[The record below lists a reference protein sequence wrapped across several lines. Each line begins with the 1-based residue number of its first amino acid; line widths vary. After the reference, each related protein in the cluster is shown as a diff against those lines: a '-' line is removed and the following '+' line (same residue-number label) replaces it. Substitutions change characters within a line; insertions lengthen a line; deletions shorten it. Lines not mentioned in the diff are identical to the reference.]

1 MTALISMDISLERLM
16 ENTHADMILG
26 ILTAL
31 LVLSVSSYQ

>member
-1 MTALISMDISLERLM
+1 MTALISMDISLERLT

-26 ILTAL
+26 ILTTL